1 MKAVAIILAA
11 GEARRMGHPKA
22 LIEHEG
28 GKSFLQSLAST
39 FGKAGATVLG
49 VVGKDS
55 EAVREQHPGMDLVE
69 AERWQEGP
77 LLSMKAGIEAAL
89 ESGADVVL
97 LHPVDMPALRASTL
111 KSLLKM
117 VDGAGPD
124 ESLRP
129 EFEGAPGWPLVL
141 SRSAAERL
149 RASEGQQVEPALVAM
164 KVRRVPVKDPG
175 VVVNINTPETYE
187 RLFGTQPKL
196 APPPKRRG
204 KRGTGP
210 ATSSVSDLGD
220 LGGSS
225 SSAPMAAASD
235 E

>member
-11 GEARRMGHPKA
+11 GEARRMAHPKA

-39 FGKAGATVLG
+39 FGKAGCAVLA

-55 EAVREQHPGMDLVE
+55 EAVREQHPGLEMVE
-69 AERWQEGP
+69 AEQWKEGP
-77 LLSMKAGIEAAL
+77 LASVKAGLDAAL
-89 ESGADVVL
+89 ESEADVVL
-97 LHPVDMPALRASTL
+97 LHPVDMPALRATTL

-117 VDGAGPD
+117 MGEAD
-124 ESLRP
+124 ELLRP
-129 EFEGAPGWPLVL
+129 EFEGAPGWPLLL
-141 SRSAAERL
+141 SRGAAERL
-149 RASEGQQVEPALVAM
+149 RAEEGTQLEPALSVL
-164 KVRRVPVKDPG
+164 KQRRAPVKDPG

-187 RLFGTQPKL
+187 RLFGMAPRL

-204 KRGTGP
+204 AKRTGSP
-210 ATSSVSDLGD
+210 ATTVGELNG
-220 LGGSS
+220 

>member
-39 FGKAGATVLG
+39 FGKAGCAVLG

-55 EAVREQHPGMDLVE
+55 EAVREQHPGLELVE

-77 LLSMKAGIEAAL
+77 LASVKAGLEAAL
-89 ESGADVVL
+89 EAGADVVL

-117 VDGAGPD
+117 MGDAD
-124 ESLRP
+124 EVLRP

-141 SRSAAERL
+141 SRGAAERL
-149 RASEGQQVEPALVAM
+149 RAVEGTQVDAALTGL
-164 KVRRVPVKDPG
+164 KLRRAPVKDPG

-187 RLFGTQPKL
+187 RLFGMAPRL
-196 APPPKRRG
+196 APPPRRRG
-204 KRGTGP
+204 KRGTGSP
-210 ATSSVSDLGD
+210 STTVGEMEM
-220 LGGSS
+220 GGSV
-225 SSAPMAAASD
+225 PMAAASD

>member
-11 GEARRMGHPKA
+11 GEARRMAHPKA

-39 FGKAGATVLG
+39 FGKAGCSVIG

-55 EAVREQHPGMDLVE
+55 EAVREQHPGLELVE

-77 LLSMKAGIEAAL
+77 LASVKAGLDAAL
-89 ESGADVVL
+89 ESGAEVVL
-97 LHPVDMPALRASTL
+97 LQPVDMPALRASTL

-117 VDGAGPD
+117 MSEGD
-124 ESLRP
+124 EFLRP

-141 SRSAAERL
+141 SRGAAERL
-149 RASEGQQVEPALVAM
+149 RASEGLLLEPALAVL
-164 KVRRVPVKDPG
+164 KLRRAPVKDPG

-187 RLFGTQPKL
+187 RLFGMAPRL

-204 KRGTGP
+204 KRTTGG
-210 ATSSVSDLGD
+210 ATTVGE
-220 LGGSS
+220 LGGSA
-225 SSAPMAAASD
+225 APMSAASD

>member
-11 GEARRMGHPKA
+11 GEARRMAHPKA

-39 FGKAGATVLG
+39 FGKAGCAVLG

-55 EAVREQHPGMDLVE
+55 EAVREQHPGLELVE
-69 AERWQEGP
+69 AERWQEG
-77 LLSMKAGIEAAL
+77 LLASVKVGLDAAL
-89 ESGADVVL
+89 ESGAEVL
-97 LHPVDMPALRASTL
+97 LLQPVDMPALRASTL

-117 VDGAGPD
+117 MGEAD
-124 ESLRP
+124 ELLRP

-141 SRSAAERL
+141 SRGAAERL
-149 RASEGQQVEPALVAM
+149 RAAEGVQLEPALAVL
-164 KVRRVPVKDPG
+164 KLRRAPVKDPG

-187 RLFGTQPKL
+187 RLFGMAPRL

-204 KRGTGP
+204 KRTGSG
-210 ATSSVSDLGD
+210 ATTVGEM
-220 LGGSS
+220 GSTV
-225 SSAPMAAASD
+225 PMAAASD